1 MKKTEKL
8 IFETMKFFEGDEKR
22 IQHFIKVHS
31 LAKLIAKGEELDKET
46 IETVEA
52 AAIVHDVGIKP
63 AEEKFGKCD
72 GKLQESEGP
81 FPAWKLMNKVGFSTK
96 VMDRACYLVAHHH
109 SYENVDGIDLQILIE
124 ADFLVNAYEDGL
136 SAQGIGAFR
145 AKVFRTRSG
154 IRLLDAVYGL
164 A

>member
-8 IFETMKFFEGDEKR
+8 IFETMKFFGGDEKR
-22 IQHFIKVHS
+22 VQHFIKVHS
-31 LAKLIAKGEELDKET
+31 LSKLIAKGEEVEKDVL
-46 IETVEA
+46 ETVEA

-63 AEEKFGKCD
+63 SEEKFGSCD

-96 VMDRACYLVAHHH
+96 VMDRVCYLVAHHH
-109 SYENVDGIDLQILIE
+109 TYENVDGIDLQILIE

-136 SAQGIGAFR
+136 SDS
-145 AKVFRTRSG
+145 AKKSGFDKLFRTRTGKELFSLMYK
-154 IRLLDAVYGL
+154 I
-164 A
+164 

>member
-8 IFETMKFFEGDEKR
+8 IFETMKFFEGDENR
-22 IQHFIKVHS
+22 VQHFIKVHS
-31 LAKLIAKGEELDKET
+31 LSKLIAKGEEVEKDVL
-46 IETVEA
+46 ETVEA

-63 AEEKFGKCD
+63 SEEKFGSCD

-109 SYENVDGIDLQILIE
+109 TYDSVDGIDLQILME

-136 SAQGIGAFR
+136 SDS
-145 AKVFRTRSG
+145 AKMSGFGKLFRTRTGKELFSL
-154 IRLLDAVYGL
+154 IYKI
-164 A
+164 

>member
-22 IQHFIKVHS
+22 VQHFIKVHS
-31 LAKLIAKGEELDKET
+31 WSKLIATGEEVEKDVL
-46 IETVEA
+46 ETVEA

-63 AEEKFGKCD
+63 SEEKFGSCD

-109 SYENVDGIDLQILIE
+109 TYENVDGIDLQILIE

-136 SAQGIGAFR
+136 SDS
-145 AKVFRTRSG
+145 AKKSGFDKLFRTRTGKELFSLMYK
-154 IRLLDAVYGL
+154 I
-164 A
+164 

>member
-22 IQHFIKVHS
+22 IQHCIKVHS
-31 LAKLIAKGEELDKET
+31 FSKLIAKGEELDKET

-136 SAQGIGAFR
+136 SDS
-145 AKVFRTRSG
+145 AKMSGFGKLFRTRTGKELFSL
-154 IRLLDAVYGL
+154 IYKI
-164 A
+164 

>member
-22 IQHFIKVHS
+22 IHHFIKVHS
-31 LAKLIAKGEELDKET
+31 LARLIAKGEELDKEAL
-46 IETVEA
+46 ETVEA
-52 AAIVHDVGIKP
+52 AAIVHDVGIKI

-81 FPAWKLMNKVGFSTK
+81 YPAWKLMNKVGFSTK

-109 SYENVDGIDLQILIE
+109 TYENVDGIDLQILIE

-136 SAQGIGAFR
+136 SDS
-145 AKVFRTRSG
+145 AKMSGFEKLFQTRTGKELFSLMVK
-154 IRLLDAVYGL
+154 I
-164 A
+164 

>member
-8 IFETMKFFEGDEKR
+8 IFETMKFFEGDENR
-22 IQHFIKVHS
+22 VQHFIKVHS
-31 LAKLIAKGEELDKET
+31 LSKLIAKGEEVEKDVL
-46 IETVEA
+46 ETVEA

-63 AEEKFGKCD
+63 SEEKFGSCD

-109 SYENVDGIDLQILIE
+109 TYENVDGIDLQILIE
-124 ADFLVNAYEDGL
+124 ADFLVNAYEDGFSD
-136 SAQGIGAFR
+136 SAKKTGFD
-145 AKVFRTRSG
+145 KLFRTRTGKELFSLMYK
-154 IRLLDAVYGL
+154 I
-164 A
+164 

>member
-46 IETVEA
+46 LETVEA

-63 AEEKFGKCD
+63 AEEKFGSCD

-81 FPAWKLMNKVGFSTK
+81 FPAWKLMNQVGFSTK

-109 SYENVDGIDLQILIE
+109 TYDSVDGIDLQILIE

-136 SAQGIGAFR
+136 SDA
-145 AKVFRTRSG
+145 AKQSGFEKLFKTRTGKELFSLM
-154 IRLLDAVYGL
+154 IKI
-164 A
+164 

>member
-1 MKKTEKL
+1 MINKL
-8 IFETMKFFEGDEKR
+8 FLETTSYFKSDQKR
-22 IQHFIKVHS
+22 INHFIKVHS
-31 LAKLIAKGEELDKET
+31 FSKLIAKGEELDKET

-136 SAQGIGAFR
+136 SDS
-145 AKVFRTRSG
+145 AKMSGFENLFKTRTGKELFSL
-154 IRLLDAVYGL
+154 IYKI
-164 A
+164 

>member
-22 IQHFIKVHS
+22 VQHFIKVHS
-31 LAKLIAKGEELDKET
+31 LSKLIAKGEEVEKDVL
-46 IETVEA
+46 ETVEA

-63 AEEKFGKCD
+63 SEEKFGSCD

-136 SAQGIGAFR
+136 SDS
-145 AKVFRTRSG
+145 AKMSGFGKLFRTRTGKELFSL
-154 IRLLDAVYGL
+154 IYKI
-164 A
+164 

>member
-22 IQHFIKVHS
+22 IQHFLKVHS
-31 LAKLIAKGEELDKET
+31 LAKLIAKGEDVEKDVL
-46 IETVEA
+46 ETVEA

-63 AEEKFGKCD
+63 AEEKFGSCD

-109 SYENVDGIDLQILIE
+109 TYDSVDGIDLQILME

-136 SAQGIGAFR
+136 SDS
-145 AKVFRTRSG
+145 AKMSGFGKLFRTRTGKELFSL
-154 IRLLDAVYGL
+154 IYKI
-164 A
+164 